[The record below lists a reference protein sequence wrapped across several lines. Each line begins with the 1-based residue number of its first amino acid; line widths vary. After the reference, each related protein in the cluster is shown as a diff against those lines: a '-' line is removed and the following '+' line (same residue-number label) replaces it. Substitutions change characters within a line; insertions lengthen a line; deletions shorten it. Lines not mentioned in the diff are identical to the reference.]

1 MPSEPVG
8 TTNTAFHRPAM
19 VQALRTAVANDEPFD
34 AVVIGGGITG
44 AGVALDAATRGH
56 RVLLLDRDDL
66 ASGTSSKS
74 SKLIHGGLR
83 YLQQGDVELVREA
96 LRERHLLTKNAPH
109 LVTTLPFL
117 LPIFTKDGLFPRRI
131 ARALGSALWAY
142 DTAGGW
148 RIGRLHRRI
157 RRGKVADLCPGLP
170 SDRVAGGYLY
180 FDARADDARL
190 TLDVAR
196 TAAHHDA
203 IVVNHCPV
211 RSIMTANGDVAS
223 VVVDLDGESLTIPT
237 RTVINAA
244 GVWAQA
250 IDELVDAPLNEPLP
264 PIAIRPAR
272 GVHVSIPW
280 ELVRNTVAVVL
291 PVPGDRRSVFLIPSG
306 PRADG
311 TFDVAHIGTTDTDH
325 KGGFDDPQCT
335 DADVEYL
342 LRAVNHSLG
351 HRIDPSQVLGVW
363 AGLRPLVV
371 PTDASTERGGG
382 SRTADLSRRHR
393 VDVSTSG
400 VIRVIG
406 GKLTTYRQMAQDTV
420 DELDRI
426 VGKRRPCT
434 TARTRIVGRDEADI
448 ASIVAEQPERAKP
461 VAPGVQLT
469 HADVIASVRFELA
482 TNLIDVLTRR
492 TRLHIDDR
500 SRAMEIAPAVAMM
513 MANELGWD
521 DERRT
526 TEINAY
532 LALCEA
538 ERRATAEVA

>member
-1 MPSEPVG
+1 
-8 TTNTAFHRPAM
+8 M
-19 VQALRTAVANDEPFD
+19 VQALRTAVANGERFD
-34 AVVIGGGITG
+34 AVIIGGGITG

-109 LVTTLPFL
+109 LVATLPFL

-170 SDRVAGGYLY
+170 PDRVAGGYLY

-196 TAAHHDA
+196 TATHHGA

-211 RSIMTANGDVAS
+211 RSITTTNGDVDG
-223 VVVDLDGESLTIPT
+223 VVVDLDGEPLTIPT

-250 IDELVDAPLNEPLP
+250 IDDLIDAPLNVPLP
-264 PIAIRPAR
+264 AIAIRPAR

-280 ELVRNTVAVVL
+280 ELVRNSVAVVL

-306 PRADG
+306 PRPDG
-311 TFDVAHIGTTDTDH
+311 TFDIAHIGTTDTDH
-325 KGGFDDPQCT
+325 QGGLDDPQCT
-335 DADVEYL
+335 DADIEYL

-351 HRIDPSQVLGVW
+351 HRIEPSQVLGVW

-371 PTDASTERGGG
+371 PSDDGSDSGG

-393 VDVSTSG
+393 VDASSSG
-400 VIRVIG
+400 AIRVIG

-426 VGKRRPCT
+426 VGKRRSCS
-434 TARTRIVGRDEADI
+434 TARTRIIGCDEAAI
-448 ASIVAEQPERAKP
+448 ASIVAEQPERARP
-461 VAPGVQLT
+461 LAPGVRLT
-469 HADVIASVRFELA
+469 HADVIASIRFELA
-482 TNLIDVLTRR
+482 TSLIDVLTRR

-500 SRAMEIAPAVAMM
+500 SSAMAIAPTVAAMM
-513 MANELGWD
+513 AAELGWD
-521 DERRT
+521 DDRQT
-526 TEINAY
+526 SEIDAY

-538 ERRATAEVA
+538 ERRAAAENA

>member
-1 MPSEPVG
+1 
-8 TTNTAFHRPAM
+8 
-19 VQALRTAVANDEPFD
+19 
-34 AVVIGGGITG
+34 
-44 AGVALDAATRGH
+44 
-56 RVLLLDRDDL
+56 
-66 ASGTSSKS
+66 
-74 SKLIHGGLR
+74 
-83 YLQQGDVELVREA
+83 
-96 LRERHLLTKNAPH
+96 
-109 LVTTLPFL
+109 L

-196 TAAHHDA
+196 TAAHHGA

-211 RSIMTANGDVAS
+211 RSITTANGEVAS

-250 IDELVDAPLNEPLP
+250 VDDLLDAPLSEPLP

-280 ELVRNTVAVVL
+280 ELVRNSVAVVL

-306 PRADG
+306 QRPDG
-311 TFDVAHIGTTDTDH
+311 TFDIAYVGTTDTDH
-325 KGGFDDPQCT
+325 EGGLDDPQCT
-335 DADVEYL
+335 NTDVEYL

-371 PTDASTERGGG
+371 PTDDNTQSGGG
-382 SRTADLSRRHR
+382 PRTADLSRRHR
-393 VDVSTSG
+393 VDASPSG
-400 VIRVIG
+400 AIRVIG

-426 VGKRRPCT
+426 IGKRGSCI
-434 TARTRIVGRDEADI
+434 TARTRITGRDEADV
-448 ASIVAEQPERAKP
+448 ASIAAQEPERGRPLAD
-461 VAPGVQLT
+461 GVQLT
-469 HADVIASVRFELA
+469 HADVIASIRFELA
-482 TNLIDVLTRR
+482 TSLTDVLTRR

-500 SRAMEIAPAVAMM
+500 SRAMAIAPAVATT
-513 MANELGWD
+513 MAAELGWD
-521 DERRT
+521 DDRRT

-538 ERRATAEVA
+538 ERIAAAESA